1 MSWSLKLATVR
12 GIPIRVHISFLLIV
26 LWAGYQGLRTPLYA
40 GGSPVWAMAFSV
52 LQVLLLFA
60 CVVLHELG
68 HSLVAQVF
76 GIRVQDITL
85 WPIGGVARMVR
96 LPERPSQEFLMA
108 VAGPA
113 VNVLL
118 ALALA
123 LVLVVWEGPRQAFAR
138 TFSFLAP
145 WLYVPATGRLDAR
158 ALFSVLLLSNVL
170 LALFNLL
177 PAFPMDGGRMLR
189 AFLAA
194 FLSRRLATQIASYA
208 GQAVAGLM
216 MLAGLFGPNL
226 FLILVGFLVFLGA
239 GAERQQVVSAESL
252 RGLQARQAMQPIG
265 PRLHPLQTLG
275 ETAAQVAALP
285 QSAYLVVD
293 GGRLTGLLG
302 RHELLGALR
311 KAGPQARISQFVE
324 RDVLRVRPEEQLLS
338 VQSRML
344 EHRTWVAVVVEDGC
358 VSGLLTGSAMTR
370 LMEVV
375 DACPAAL
382 KSAGY

>member
-1 MSWSLKLATVR
+1 MGAHQLLAHCVVGRLPGAAHFPLCRRRPGLGDGFFGAPGATAVR
-12 GIPIRVHISFLLIV
+12 LRRAARTWPQPGGAGVRHPRAGYHPLADRRRGAHGTAARTALPGIPDGGGRSRCQRVV
-26 LWAGYQGLRTPLYA
+26 
-40 GGSPVWAMAFSV
+40 
-52 LQVLLLFA
+52 
-60 CVVLHELG
+60 
-68 HSLVAQVF
+68 
-76 GIRVQDITL
+76 
-85 WPIGGVARMVR
+85 
-96 LPERPSQEFLMA
+96 
-108 VAGPA
+108 GP
-113 VNVLL
+113 
-118 ALALA
+118 ALA

-145 WLYVPATGRLDAR
+145 WLYVPTTGRLDAR
-158 ALFSVLLLSNVL
+158 TLLSVLLLSNVL

-208 GQAVAGLM
+208 GQVVAGPM
-216 MLAGLFGPNL
+216 MLAGLFGPNR
-226 FLILVGFLVFLGA
+226 FLILVGFLVCLGA